1 MSFKQYL
8 KTMEGPSIVFT
19 FGRFNPMHKEDY
31 QLVKFMSDFAKKNK
45 YNDVVLYTSF
55 SQNAKKN
62 PLSIVDKIL
71 LLKKMVPEGIK
82 VSDDTSLKS
91 AYQILDDL
99 ITKKKYTRIAFIVDE
114 DRINSFQSMKKY
126 AAAWSKEIGNNV
138 NFQIHQ
144 REGNFQN
151 TGAYMRNLT
160 KEDNFSKFKDMLPKT
175 LASSSEEIFKKV
187 KIGLNINNN
196 KG

>member
-1 MSFKQYL
+1 
-8 KTMEGPSIVFT
+8 
-19 FGRFNPMHKEDY
+19 
-31 QLVKFMSDFAKKNK
+31 
-45 YNDVVLYTSF
+45 
-55 SQNAKKN
+55 
-62 PLSIVDKIL
+62 
-71 LLKKMVPEGIK
+71 
-82 VSDDTSLKS
+82 
-91 AYQILDDL
+91 
-99 ITKKKYTRIAFIVDE
+99 
-114 DRINSFQSMKKY
+114 MKKY